1 MSRSE
6 TRPRAEIY
14 ARITDKIV
22 ADLARGVR
30 PWVQPW
36 SAKNAAG
43 RVTRPIRHNGE
54 PYSGMNVLLLWSEA
68 IARGFQAPTW
78 MTFRQALELGGAV
91 RKGETGTMV
100 VFASRFTKSDIDASG
115 EESNRE
121 IPFLKAYTVF
131 NVAQIDGLPEGFC
144 APSAPARDPVA
155 RITHADAFFAN
166 TGAVIRE
173 GGDRA
178 FYSPSSD
185 HIQMPPFATF
195 RDAEAH
201 AAVLSHELTH
211 YAEGRIMPHWRGI
224 ACN

>member
-78 MTFRQALELGGAV
+78 MTFRQAV
-91 RKGETGTMV
+91 R
-100 VFASRFTKSDIDASG
+100 
-115 EESNRE
+115 RE
-121 IPFLKAYTVF
+121 
-131 NVAQIDGLPEGFC
+131 VA
-144 APSAPARDPVA
+144 
-155 RITHADAFFAN
+155 
-166 TGAVIRE
+166 
-173 GGDRA
+173 
-178 FYSPSSD
+178 
-185 HIQMPPFATF
+185 
-195 RDAEAH
+195 
-201 AAVLSHELTH
+201 
-211 YAEGRIMPHWRGI
+211 
-224 ACN
+224 